1 MKNVIIRNLYAV
13 GMHHWS
19 GKRLEIGPIY
29 YCRPEANEFDSNA
42 IAILYEK
49 MPSKKAAYLR
59 REDAKVVKQFFNENY
74 ISSHCYLRAK
84 AAPEK
89 FSKRKGPMQ
98 NVSIGFRVSDSKT
111 DELEKFCKDNLLVY
125 RIF

>member
-1 MKNVIIRNLYAV
+1 MRKCL
-13 GMHHWS
+13 
-19 GKRLEIGPIY
+19 P
-29 YCRPEANEFDSNA
+29 
-42 IAILYEK
+42 
-49 MPSKKAAYLR
+49 R

-84 AAPEK
+84 AAPQKK

-111 DELEKFCKDNLLVY
+111 DELEKFCEDNLLVY